1 MLNKKDIAILRGM
14 FCELL
19 IENNEIFGRQLK
31 REICDET
38 YSIVN
43 AAVFASEQR
52 LIKRMDEIKEEII
65 GGITE
70 VIDEGVLPQIEEHR
84 IEIVKIKQHL
94 QLA

>member
-14 FCELL
+14 FA
-19 IENNEIFGRQLK
+19 ENNEIFGRQLK
-31 REICDET
+31 REIRDET

-65 GGITE
+65 DGITE
-70 VIDEGVLPQIEEHR
+70 VIDDGVLPQIEEHR
-84 IEIVKIKQHL
+84 VETVKIKQYL